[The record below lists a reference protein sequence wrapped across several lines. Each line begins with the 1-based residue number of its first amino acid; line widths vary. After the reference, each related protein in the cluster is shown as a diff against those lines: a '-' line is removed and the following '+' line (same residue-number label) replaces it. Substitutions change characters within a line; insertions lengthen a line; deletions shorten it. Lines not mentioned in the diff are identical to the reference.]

1 MLSFLTSTQP
11 WSTFLDDT
19 DAHQQLTE
27 TILLPYVNTCRW
39 FAGKAR
45 QQTGIHI
52 SAMLALP
59 GTGQQPFYL
68 LILDAHYADG
78 EPEQYLLPLAL
89 VADLTDVPD
98 KGVLTEARFSD
109 MPGTLVDA
117 IYVAG
122 FRDAL
127 FKHIAANDSVT
138 QPGNSAS
145 GSSASGTLAF
155 QRGRGLI
162 DAEAGATLTSRVLPV
177 DSSNSALVFGYALPS
192 QPSGELFFL
201 KLYRKLFEQ
210 TNPEVEMVA
219 FLTETGGFGAIPA
232 YAGRFTW
239 QRTNAAGPQPDITLG
254 MMQRMV
260 PNDKDSWAMTGDYL
274 NDFLYAVPN
283 RLFAVKEDVFEKVAL
298 LGQRTAEMHLA
309 LYAKTDD
316 PAFQSEPFTD
326 EYRRFLT
333 GRFTDLLDRRYDLLV
348 NNYSRLD
355 AQAQRLAW
363 VFMEAKEMIDDFVAD
378 FQTRWLG
385 SCRIRVHG
393 DYHLGQVLAVG
404 DHTGHRDYVI
414 IDFEGEPESTIT
426 DRKIKHSPLK
436 DVAGMIRSYHYAV
449 SAKLFNSVETEGIDP
464 EKLQI
469 VSDRWYKL
477 IRDTYL
483 DAYLGTFGSPHP
495 MFYDNGEINYLL
507 LIYLLEKAVYELGYE
522 ISYRPT
528 WVKIP
533 LKGIVDVIREIEK
546 LQPGGHHRQMA
557 SAPLHL
563 V

>member
-1 MLSFLTSTQP
+1 MNSTLP
-11 WSTFLDDT
+11 FSAFAT
-19 DAHQQLTE
+19 DIDLHAQLAADV
-27 TILLPYVNTCRW
+27 LPAYVNTCRW

-45 QQTGIHI
+45 QQTGVRVQ
-52 SAMLALP
+52 SVLTLADQP
-59 GTGQQPFYL
+59 ADGQPFYL
-68 LILDAHYADG
+68 LILEATYADG
-78 EPEQYLLPLAL
+78 EPEQYQLPLAF
-89 VADLTDVPD
+89 VPDGTTTDAIPD
-98 KGVLTEARFSD
+98 KGILTTATFAD
-109 MPGTLVDA
+109 MPGHLVDA
-117 IYVAG
+117 IYVAR
-122 FRDAL
+122 FREAL
-127 FKHIAANDSVT
+127 FRHLAASDVVT
-138 QPGNSAS
+138 QPVDGAGQLLFS
-145 GSSASGTLAF
+145 
-155 QRGRGLI
+155 RGLGLADGAPG
-162 DAEAGATLTSRVLPV
+162 DALISRVLPV
-177 DSSNSALVFGYALPS
+177 DSSNSALVFGYAS
-192 QPSGELFFL
+192 QGELLFM
-201 KLYRKLFEQ
+201 KLYRKLFAQ

-232 YAGRFTW
+232 YAGQFTW
-239 QRTNAAGPQPDITLG
+239 QQPGTEPITLG

-260 PNDKDSWAMTGDYL
+260 ADNKDSWDMTGDYL

-298 LGQRTAEMHLA
+298 LGRRTAEMHLA
-309 LYAKTDD
+309 LYKKTDD
-316 PAFQSEPFTD
+316 PAFFSEPFTD
-326 EYRRFLT
+326 DYRTFLT
-333 GRFTDLLDRRYDLLV
+333 GRFTDLLNRRYDLLV
-348 NNYSRLD
+348 NNYDRLD
-355 AQAQRLAW
+355 PQAQRLAW

-378 FQTRWLG
+378 FQTRPLG
-385 SCRIRVHG
+385 SCRIRIHG
-393 DYHLGQVLAVG
+393 DYHLGQVLALP
-404 DHTGHRDYVI
+404 DDYVI
-414 IDFEGEPESTIT
+414 IDFEGEPESTIA

-449 SAKLFNSVETEGIDP
+449 SAKLFNAAETEGISP
-464 EKLQI
+464 EKLQV

-483 DAYLGTFGSPHP
+483 DAYLDTFGSPHP

-546 LQPGGHHRQMA
+546 LQPGGQHRQMA

>member
-1 MLSFLTSTQP
+1 MNSTLP
-11 WSTFLDDT
+11 FSAFATDT
-19 DAHQQLTE
+19 DAHRQLAQSV
-27 TILLPYVNTCRW
+27 LPAYVNTCRW

-45 QQTGIHI
+45 QQTGVRVQ
-52 SAMLALP
+52 SVLSLASNPADNQHFLV
-59 GTGQQPFYL
+59 
-68 LILDAHYADG
+68 ILEATYADG
-78 EPEQYLLPLAL
+78 EPEQYQLPLAF
-89 VADLTDVPD
+89 VSNAVLTNIPD
-98 KGVLTEARFSD
+98 KGILTTAIFAGETGESTAAADR
-109 MPGTLVDA
+109 PGHLVDA
-117 IYVAG
+117 IYVAQ
-122 FRDAL
+122 FREALFRHLAANNVVAQPADGAGQLTFSRGLGLVDGAPDDAL
-127 FKHIAANDSVT
+127 I
-138 QPGNSAS
+138 
-145 GSSASGTLAF
+145 
-155 QRGRGLI
+155 
-162 DAEAGATLTSRVLPV
+162 SRVLPV
-177 DSSNSALVFGYALPS
+177 DSSNSALVFGYAA
-192 QPSGELFFL
+192 QGELLFM
-201 KLYRKLFEQ
+201 KLYRKLFAQ

-219 FLTETGGFGAIPA
+219 FLTETGGFSAIPA
-232 YAGRFTW
+232 YAGQFTW
-239 QRTNAAGPQPDITLG
+239 QQPTGEPVTLG

-260 PNDKDSWAMTGDYL
+260 TNNKDSWDMTGDYL
-274 NDFLYAVPN
+274 NEFLYAVPN

-298 LGQRTAEMHLA
+298 LGKRTAEMHLA
-309 LYAKTDD
+309 LYKKTDD
-316 PAFQSEPFTD
+316 PAFFSEPFTD
-326 EYRRFLT
+326 DYRQFLT
-333 GRFTDLLDRRYDLLV
+333 GRFTDLLTRRYDLLV
-348 NNYSRLD
+348 NNYDRLD

-385 SCRIRVHG
+385 SCRIRIHG
-393 DYHLGQVLAVG
+393 DYHLGQVLALP
-404 DHTGHRDYVI
+404 DDYVI
-414 IDFEGEPESTIT
+414 IDFEGEPESTIA

-449 SAKLFNSVETEGIDP
+449 SAKLFNAAETEGISPD
-464 EKLQI
+464 KLQV

-483 DAYLGTFGSPHP
+483 DAYLDTFGSPHP

-546 LQPGGHHRQMA
+546 LQPGGQHRQMA

>member
-1 MLSFLTSTQP
+1 MPQRMQTPWTSFAIDHTAWQ
-11 WSTFLDDT
+11 
-19 DAHQQLTE
+19 AIAE
-27 TILLPYVNTCRW
+27 NVLPSYLNTCRW

-45 QQTGIHI
+45 QQAGFQIDTVHSLTG
-52 SAMLALP
+52 P
-59 GTGQQPFYL
+59 YYL
-68 LILDAHYADG
+68 LIVVVSYLDG
-78 EPEQYLLPLAL
+78 EPERYLLPLAFVTSQTQL
-89 VADLTDVPD
+89 NDVPE
-98 KGVLTEARFSD
+98 KGMLTEATF
-109 MPGTLVDA
+109 GTDSGWLIDA
-117 IYVAG
+117 IYDEG
-122 FRDAL
+122 FRNTL
-127 FKHIAANDSVT
+127 FKHLLANQVEGAIT
-138 QPGNSAS
+138 
-145 GSSASGTLAF
+145 F
-155 QRGRGLI
+155 QKGKGLI
-162 DAEAGATLTSRVLPV
+162 ASDTVTSRVLPV
-177 DSSNSALVFGYALPS
+177 DSSNSALVFNEMY
-192 QPSGELFFL
+192 FM
-201 KLYRKLFEQ
+201 KLYRKLFGQ

-219 FLTETGGFGAIPA
+219 FLTETGGFEAIPA
-232 YAGRFTW
+232 YAGSFTW
-239 QRTNAAGPQPDITLG
+239 HQPGEQDVTLG

-260 PNDKDSWAMTGDYL
+260 ANDKDSWAMTGDYL

-283 RLFAVKEDVFEKVAL
+283 RVFMVKEDVFEKVAL

-309 LYAKTDD
+309 LYSKTDD

-326 EYRRFLT
+326 EYRTFLA
-333 GRFTDLLDRRYDLLV
+333 GRFTDLLERRYDLLV
-348 NNYSRLD
+348 NNYGRLD
-355 AQAQRLAW
+355 EQAQRLAW

-378 FQTRWLG
+378 FKTRELG
-385 SCRIRVHG
+385 SCRTRIHG
-393 DYHLGQVLAVG
+393 DYHLGQVLATQ
-404 DHTGHRDYVI
+404 HDYVI
-414 IDFEGEPESTIT
+414 IDFEGEPESTIAE
-426 DRKIKHSPLK
+426 RKIKHSPLK

-449 SAKLFNSVETEGIDP
+449 SAKLFNASETEGIDP
-464 EKLQI
+464 DKLQV

-546 LQPGGHHRQMA
+546 LQPGGTHRQMA